1 MSNAVNTLEFKVGK
15 GVPLRVTHPLYGGT
29 FATDTPASLPFV
41 LPGERVTPTGAI
53 VEASTARVAPLC
65 VHFGICGGCHYQHV
79 AYPVGLDLKRETL
92 TGLLTQSG
100 LQNLPAITVESG
112 PEYHYRNRIRVRLES
127 TADGVFQAGYSLPG
141 TNQFL
146 PITMCPIAA
155 PLLWRAT
162 QAILH
167 LATTDPLTRRWLT
180 ITGELELVTNPDESR
195 LQLQFFVRAGEAGK
209 REASS
214 FGGLCERIHFVLPEL
229 VGASALLDPD
239 LNRRARRA
247 WSGVTWGAEGL
258 LYPVAGRNY
267 WVPRGAFFQVNRFLV
282 DSLVRL
288 VTANKS
294 GKIAWDLYAG
304 VGLFTLALADTFVNI
319 VAVEGTEAAALS
331 LATIKPN
338 MDAGRIEPIHAA
350 TVDFLRTRQNQ
361 RETPDLI
368 ICDPP
373 RAGLGAEVSEML
385 VRIGAPELVYVS
397 CDPTSLVRDLAIL
410 TKIYTVKQLHLID
423 LFPQTY
429 HIETVIHLSR

>member
-1 MSNAVNTLEFKVGK
+1 MSNAVNTLGLNAGE

-29 FATDTPASLPFV
+29 FATNTPASLPFV
-41 LPGERVTPTGAI
+41 LPGELVSLTGA
-53 VEASTARVAPLC
+53 VAEAATARVSPVC
-65 VHFGICGGCHYQHV
+65 VHFGICGGCHYQHA
-79 AYPVGLDLKRETL
+79 AYPVELDLKREML
-92 TGLLTQSG
+92 TGLLAQSG
-100 LQNLPAITVESG
+100 LRNLPAITVESG
-112 PEYHYRNRIRVRLES
+112 PEYHYRNRIRLRLEP
-127 TADGVFQAGYSLPG
+127 AVDGFFQAGYSLPG

-146 PITMCPIAA
+146 PITMCPISA
-155 PLLWRAT
+155 PLLWRAIE
-162 QAILH
+162 AILN
-167 LATTDPLTRRWLT
+167 LGNADPLARRWLT

-214 FGGLCERIHFVLPEL
+214 FGGLCERIQSVLPEL
-229 VGASALLDPD
+229 AGASALLDPD

-258 LYPVAGRNY
+258 VYPVAGRNY

-288 VTANKS
+288 VTTGKS
-294 GKIAWDLYAG
+294 GQIAWDLYAG
-304 VGLFTLALADTFVNI
+304 VGLFTLALADTFRNI
-319 VAVEGTEAAALS
+319 VAVEGTEAAAVS
-331 LATIKPN
+331 LAAVKPN
-338 MDAGRIEPIHAA
+338 TGAGRVEPIHAA
-350 TVDFLRTRQNQ
+350 TVEFLRGRQNQ

-373 RAGLGAEVSEML
+373 RAGLGAEASEML

-410 TKIYTVKQLHLID
+410 TKSYKVKQMHLID

-429 HIETVIHLSR
+429 HIETVVHLTR